1 MRAEWFGGVNEKE
14 TMPIILVHDF
24 GGNRNDLK
32 EIALRIQKEL
42 EAAVIV
48 PDLRGHGESLTV
60 KGSDKELDPKRFKK
74 NQLLTMAEDIDTC
87 RRFLQEKNDLGEL
100 NLDLLTV
107 VACGRSC
114 VHAVNW
120 CINDWRWEPIG
131 GVKQGQNVKALVLV
145 SPRRKFKSVSITPSL
160 KEPLFTRP
168 DGLPV
173 LVVWGENDEATNRD
187 GASIHDGLK
196 KSRREPMDFD
206 SAEERDEKQT
216 IYVMAQGTNATGS
229 DLINERPKTFVQAL
243 KLFFEAKVLANKD
256 AYPWQSRAS
265 K

>member
-173 LVVWGENDEATNRD
+173 LVVWGENDEA
-187 GASIHDGLK
+187 
-196 KSRREPMDFD
+196 
-206 SAEERDEKQT
+206 